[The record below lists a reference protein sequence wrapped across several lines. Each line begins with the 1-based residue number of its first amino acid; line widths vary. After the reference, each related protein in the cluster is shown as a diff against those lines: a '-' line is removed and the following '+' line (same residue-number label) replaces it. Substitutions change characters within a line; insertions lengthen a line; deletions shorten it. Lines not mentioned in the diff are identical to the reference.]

1 MRNYMRN
8 KFLKLTALSLLTASM
23 SCMSFAESTSAE
35 PASCAE
41 ARAKLE
47 QVLNKAHS
55 ANKFMNV
62 KVSGDVLKIGC
73 YAAFIYDVDNE
84 KDKNELH
91 YSFVKYLNS
100 ETDYKIGNAHQYT
113 KI

>member
-1 MRNYMRN
+1 MRN

-23 SCMSFAESTSAE
+23 SCMSFAESITTE
-35 PASCAE
+35 PAGCAE
-41 ARAKLE
+41 ARAKVE
-47 QVLNKAHS
+47 QVLNKAHT

-62 KVSGDVLKIGC
+62 KISSDVLKRGC
-73 YAAFIYDVDNE
+73 SASFVYEVDNE

-100 ETDYKIGNAHQYT
+100 EANYKITNAHQYT

>member
-1 MRNYMRN
+1 MKNT
-8 KFLKLTALSLLTASM
+8 FLKLTALSLLTASM

-35 PASCAE
+35 PAGCAE
-41 ARAKLE
+41 ARVKLE

-62 KVSGDVLKIGC
+62 KVSSDVLKIGC
-73 YAAFIYDVDNE
+73 SAGFIYDVDNE
-84 KDKNELH
+84 NDKSELH

-100 ETDYKIGNAHQYT
+100 ETDYKISNAHQYK